1 LIAVTRSLRR
11 RVSDRGAAAVEMAFM
26 LPLLLFVVFGIIDY
40 GRMLNAQITLTEAAR
55 EGARAAALGQSA
67 TTRVNNAS
75 SNLTGVTTTVTSC
88 PTNPTATSDATV
100 TTSYTFQFV
109 TPVPGLATI
118 FGGTSSGSKTL
129 TGTGVVPCLG

>member
-1 LIAVTRSLRR
+1 
-11 RVSDRGAAAVEMAFM
+11 MAFM
-26 LPLLLFVVFGIIDY
+26 LPVLLFVIFGIIDY

-75 SNLTGVTTTVTSC
+75 TNLSGVTTTVTSC
-88 PTNPTATSDATV
+88 PATPTATSDATV
-100 TTSYTFQFV
+100 TTTYTFTFI

-118 FGGTSSGSKTL
+118 FGGSSTGSKTL
-129 TGTGVVPCLG
+129 TGKGVVPCLG